1 MIFPSPTVSPARGVC
16 LSLIAS
22 LLFLLN
28 FVWIFLHSLGCRSI
42 FPPSLQF
49 VFMRVASHVNVF
61 LMYLWKKVSSTS
73 SYSIVF
79 ISPILYFSC
88 HFILNYLLLLKC
100 FFVCKSFTSF
110 LPVQPFGFPQKE
122 SIFSFTPF
130 FTQYQ
135 FSISISIFF
144 F

>member
-49 VFMRVASHVNVF
+49 FFHESCFTRRCINITDVFMREGELSFLLLHHLDPFPLLFCMLTKALSSAFLELIFCFVF
-61 LMYLWKKVSSTS
+61 LKIAK
-73 SYSIVF
+73 F
-79 ISPILYFSC
+79 
-88 HFILNYLLLLKC
+88 N
-100 FFVCKSFTSF
+100 
-110 LPVQPFGFPQKE
+110 
-122 SIFSFTPF
+122 
-130 FTQYQ
+130 
-135 FSISISIFF
+135 
-144 F
+144 